1 MVRERLEI
9 FVLYTVIYNPS
20 SYDCA
25 TSRRSC
31 SPADNA
37 DVRALGKVRTT
48 EEKIIPAK
56 QAAHYDA
63 AKFLES
69 DADIVAYLN
78 AALEDGDPSLVS
90 AALGDIA
97 RARGMAQPAKETDIT
112 RDAL

>member
-1 MVRERLEI
+1 M
-9 FVLYTVIYNPS
+9 
-20 SYDCA
+20 
-25 TSRRSC
+25 
-31 SPADNA
+31 
-37 DVRALGKVRTT
+37 RTT

-78 AALEDGDPSLVS
+78 AALEDGNPRLAS

-97 RARGMAQPAKETDIT
+97 RARGMSQLAKETGIT
-112 RDAL
+112 RDGLYKALSPTGNPSFATIQKVVKALGYKLDVEPIPA